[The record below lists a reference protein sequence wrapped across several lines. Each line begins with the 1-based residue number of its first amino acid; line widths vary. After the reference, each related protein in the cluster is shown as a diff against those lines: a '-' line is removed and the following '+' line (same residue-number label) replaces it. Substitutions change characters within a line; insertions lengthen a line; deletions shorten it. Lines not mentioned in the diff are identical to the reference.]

1 MIPNIIH
8 AIVVQQPSKR
18 NLAITTIPLIIHPI
32 KPPQTN
38 SRMTNAI
45 KPMNASISIYTTIA
59 KTANN

>member
-18 NLAITTIPLIIHPI
+18 NLAITTIPLIIQPI

-38 SRMTNAI
+38 SRKTIAI

-59 KTANN
+59 KTTNS